1 MDSKKDDI
9 LARFNQL
16 PWIEKYRPV
25 RIGSILLETNVRN
38 EINRIVSEKEL
49 PNIIVTGRPGI
60 GKTTTIKCLAK
71 TLYGKHYDKFVLELN
86 ASDDRGIKIELDI
99 SRFCKSLV
107 AIPEKDIYDYP
118 HHKLIIFDE
127 ADNITEKAQHII
139 SKLMGLYKENTK
151 FAFTC
156 NTSYNIIEIIQS
168 RCKIIRYQKVKI
180 DKIIPRL
187 QDVCDLELVTYDLDG
202 LTYIADLCEGDMR
215 AALNIMELTF
225 RKHNKIDVDSITNVY
240 DKPHKQSLKNI
251 LSPCLDKDCKKAFK
265 LTKDLKNKG
274 YTGTDIASGLFS
286 TLKSKYCDDMDE
298 YVKMQM
304 CGPICATTYNISKGL
319 DTDLQLFSC
328 AVKLC
333 TIDFKKL
340 EQLKH

>member
-1 MDSKKDDI
+1 MDTSKENI

-25 RIGSILLETNVRN
+25 RIESILLEPNIRN

-71 TLYGKHYDKFVLELN
+71 KLYGKHYDKFVLELN
-86 ASDDRGIKIELDI
+86 ASDDRGIKIEQDI
-99 SRFCKSLV
+99 ARFCKSLV
-107 AIPEKDIYDYP
+107 SIPKKEIYDYP

-139 SKLMGLYKENTK
+139 SNLMGLYKENTK

-168 RCKIIRYQKVKI
+168 RCKIIRYQKVKT

-187 QDVCDLELVTYDLDG
+187 QDICDLENVPYDMGG
-202 LTYIADLCEGDMR
+202 LTYIAELCEGDMR
-215 AALNIMELTF
+215 SALNIMELTY
-225 RKHNKIDVDSITNVY
+225 RKHDVIDIDSIADVY
-240 DKPHKQSLKNI
+240 DKPHKQALKNI
-251 LSPCLDKDCKKAFK
+251 LDACYEKNCKKAFE
-265 LTKDLKNKG
+265 LTKALKDKG

-286 TLKSKYCDDMDE
+286 TLKSKHCDDMDE

-304 CGPICATTYNISKGL
+304 CEPICVTTYNISKGL
-319 DTDLQLFSC
+319 DTDLQLLSC
-328 AVKLC
+328 TMKLC
-333 TIDFKKL
+333 TINFKTLVK
-340 EQLKH
+340 